1 MLNIKWFKSLLVATL
16 TMLAVG
22 AASAQGVNDVTPLNP
37 PQPVE
42 NDGKTEVLEFF
53 SYACGHCANL
63 EPSLA
68 AWAKRQPADV
78 KLKRIPVDGINGFMG
93 AAGLF
98 YTLEAMGQLER
109 LHGKIFEAIHVER
122 LILANPAI
130 LNKWLEKN
138 GVDPRKYEELQKSF
152 TVDTNIKRAR
162 KMNADYKISS
172 VPAMVVNGRF
182 QVAQTAGPERLFGV
196 IDRLIADVRV
206 GRKAA
211 AVKTAVPAK

>member
-1 MLNIKWFKSLLVATL
+1 MLNIKWFKSLLVATF
-16 TMLAVG
+16 TMLATG

-42 NDGKTEVLEFF
+42 NDGKIEVLEFF

-68 AWAKRQPADV
+68 VWAKRQPADV

-109 LHGKIFEAIHVER
+109 LHSKIFEAIHVER
-122 LILANPAI
+122 LILANPAV

-138 GVDPRKYEELQKSF
+138 GVDPRKFEELQKSF

-162 KMNADYKISS
+162 KMNVDYKVSS

-182 QVAQTAGPERLFGV
+182 QVAQTAGPEHLFGV
-196 IDRLIADVRV
+196 IDGLIADVRAN
-206 GRKAA
+206 RKAA

>member
-1 MLNIKWFKSLLVATL
+1 MLNIKWFKSLLVATF
-16 TMLAVG
+16 TMLATG

-42 NDGKTEVLEFF
+42 NDGKIEVLEFF

-63 EPSLA
+63 ESSLA
-68 AWAKRQPADV
+68 VWAKRQPADV

-109 LHGKIFEAIHVER
+109 LHSKIFEAIHVER

-138 GVDPRKYEELQKSF
+138 GVDPRKFEELQKSF

-162 KMNADYKISS
+162 KMNVDYKVSS

-182 QVAQTAGPERLFGV
+182 QVAQTAGPEHLFGV
-196 IDRLIADVRV
+196 IDGLIADVRAN
-206 GRKAA
+206 RKAA

>member
-16 TMLAVG
+16 TMLAAG

-42 NDGKTEVLEFF
+42 NDGKIEVLEFF

-68 AWAKRQPADV
+68 VWAKRQPADV
-78 KLKRIPVDGINGFMG
+78 KLKRIPVDGINGFMN
-93 AAGLF
+93 ATGLF
-98 YTLEAMGQLER
+98 YTLAAMGQLER
-109 LHGKIFEAIHVER
+109 LHSKIFEAIHVER
-122 LILANPAI
+122 LILANPAV

-138 GVDPRKYEELQKSF
+138 GVDPRKFEEMQKSY
-152 TVDTNIKRAR
+152 TVDTNVKGAR
-162 KMNADYKISS
+162 KMNVDYKVSS